1 MSDKSDRSDKAAA
14 HRAPEAA
21 MTLMEI
27 LMVMAIMTLIVSAV
41 VAASFAAQRRAQ
53 VKGTEGL
60 FEQIA
65 VGLAQYKADHRMYV
79 PSDPSDLPD
88 NTTYPLWQALEGTY
102 IDVKARHKHKPEKD
116 STYTDPRTGVAVQR
130 YRYQDAWKKALWYG
144 CAAPYDRFEIRSSGP
159 DLEAETGD
167 DISRRQ

>member
-1 MSDKSDRSDKAAA
+1 MSDKSDRSDKAVA
-14 HRAPEAA
+14 HRAPERA

-53 VKGTEGL
+53 VKGTEGF

-79 PSDPSDLPD
+79 PSDDD
-88 NTTYPLWQALEGTY
+88 DTTYPLWQALEGTY
-102 IDVKARHKHKPEKD
+102 IDVEAKYKLAGD
-116 STYTDPRTGVAVQR
+116 TVTDPRTGQAIQR
-130 YRYQDAWKKALWYG
+130 YQYQDAWKKLLWYG